1 VKPLFQQITVLGAGL
16 IGGSILLDSRKTGVA
31 KKLVAWCR
39 SKETLQRVKTAAIAD
54 TVTTDILAA
63 VRGSDFV
70 VFSTPIEV
78 MGDLAK
84 KIVTEIDPRCLI
96 TDVGSVKASVEAV
109 MAPIFSKKGRWLGS
123 HPMAGSEQ
131 SGLSA
136 ARADLFQ
143 NATVILTPDNQTPP
157 ETVTKLSRFWEILGG
172 KVLTT
177 TPEKHDYAV
186 AQISHLP
193 HLVAALLVDCVQA
206 ENLCFHGPGF
216 RDATRIAA
224 GPPALWCGILKE
236 NREAILASLD
246 LFLQQ
251 AATAREALN
260 SSDWSRLEEF
270 LDRASRIRHSISGN
284 LT

>member
-1 VKPLFQQITVLGAGL
+1 MKPLFQQITILGAGL
-16 IGGSILLDSRKTGVA
+16 IGGSILLDSRKTEVA
-31 KKLVAWCR
+31 GKLVAWCR
-39 SKETLQRVKTAAIAD
+39 SEESRKRVEAAAIAD
-54 TVTTDILAA
+54 VVTTDLLAA
-63 VRGSDFV
+63 IEGSDLII
-70 VFSTPIEV
+70 FSTPVEV

-84 KIVTEIDPRCLI
+84 QIVGKIDPQCII
-96 TDVGSVKASVEAV
+96 TDVGSVKVPVEKT
-109 MAPIFSKKGRWLGS
+109 MAPIFVKKGRWLGS

-131 SGLSA
+131 SGLAA

-143 NATVILTPDNQTPP
+143 NASVILTPNS
-157 ETVTKLSRFWEILGG
+157 ETSPDTVKDLTRFWEILGG
-172 KVLTT
+172 KVITT

-224 GPPALWCGILKE
+224 GPPALWSGILKE
-236 NREAILASLD
+236 NREAVLASLD
-246 LFLQQ
+246 LFLQE

-260 SSDWSRLEEF
+260 SSDWARLEEF
-270 LDRASRIRHSISGN
+270 LDRASRIRHSISCN
-284 LT
+284 LP